1 VTPTARGQRGQ
12 SLDGVLLLDKPL
24 GLTSQSA
31 VTRVKRLLGASK
43 AGHTGTLDPMA
54 TGLLPIALGQATKFS
69 HGLLEA
75 EKSYRATVRLGVKTT
90 TGDLEGEVV
99 SRSIVECDAEA
110 VNDAL
115 SRFRGEITQVPPMY
129 SALKHKGKP
138 LYSYARQGAEI
149 ERAPR
154 RVIISRLELERFA
167 SPDMCIEVTCSK
179 GTYIRVL
186 AEDIGGA
193 LGCGATL
200 AALTRTRV
208 GEFDIDRAV
217 ALEALEALRSEERL
231 RLLHPVDSLVADL
244 PEIRL
249 DGEAARRLGCG
260 QQVRC
265 QSVPGAPGVVLR
277 VYGPAQTFLG
287 VASVTHDGALVPRRL
302 VSTPTPA

>member
-12 SLDGVLLLDKPL
+12 SLDGVVLLDKPL

-31 VTRVKRLLGASK
+31 VTRVKRLLGAAK

-75 EKSYRATVRLGVKTT
+75 EKSYRATVRLGIKTT

-99 SRSIVECDAEA
+99 ARSTVDCDAQA

-129 SALKHKGKP
+129 SALKHRGKP
-138 LYSYARQGAEI
+138 LYTYARNGTQI

-154 RVIISRLELERFA
+154 RVTILRLELESFEL
-167 SPDMCIEVTCSK
+167 PDMCIDVTCSK
-179 GTYIRVL
+179 GTYIRAL
-186 AEDIGGA
+186 AEDIGNV

-208 GEFDIDRAV
+208 GGFDIGRAV

-231 RLLHPVDSLVADL
+231 RWVHPVDSLVADL
-244 PEIRL
+244 PEIGI
-249 DGEAARRLGCG
+249 DCDAARRLVWG

-265 QSVPGAPGVVLR
+265 QPTPRAPGMIVR
-277 VYGPAQTFLG
+277 VYGPDQTFLG
-287 VASVTHDGALVPRRL
+287 IGDITDDGLLVPRRL
-302 VSTPTPA
+302 VSNGSAA